1 MSRDGT
7 NHNNS
12 GNNHNKKIGIL
23 DWLIFFSII
32 LMFIM
37 VYVPQSIW
45 AEEDEYKKLRREQ
58 MEIISQAEEFYYEIT
73 GKYTTDYKELFT
85 VVESAVD
92 SLIADSLFVG
102 KQSMKLNNKIYDV
115 VLNPGYH
122 IIVDTTFS
130 KLEKLKIEVQ
140 DTLYS
145 IAVKNRDGSIDS
157 IIVNSRSINKY
168 KKDST
173 LINVYDTVN
182 ESRTEL
188 QSNYMRRK
196 FHLNE
201 NLIYCPISLSN
212 QNKKFILELVK
223 GKNDQNQ
230 FKISSPL
237 DKGDVERRYL
247 IFKYNPGKKEYILN
261 GQKSWAG

>member
-1 MSRDGT
+1 M
-7 NHNNS
+7 NK
-12 GNNHNKKIGIL
+12 NNHNKKIGVL
-23 DWLIFFSII
+23 EWLIFFSII
-32 LMFIM
+32 LMFVM

-45 AEEDEYKKLRREQ
+45 AEEDKYKKLRREQ

-73 GKYTTDYKELFT
+73 GKYTTDYKELFM

-102 KQSMKLNNKIYDV
+102 KQSMNLNNKVYDV
-115 VLNPGYH
+115 MLNPGYH
-122 IIVDTTFS
+122 IVVDTTFS
-130 KLEKLKIEVQ
+130 KLEKLKIEVE

-145 IAVKNRDGSIDS
+145 ITVRNAEGSIDS
-157 IIVNSRSINKY
+157 LVVNSRIINKY

-173 LINVYDTVN
+173 LVNIYDTVTQ
-182 ESRTEL
+182 SRTET

-201 NLIYCPISLSN
+201 DLIYCPISLSN

-223 GKNDQNQ
+223 GNNGQNQ
-230 FKISSPL
+230 FKIASPI
-237 DKGDVERRYL
+237 DKEDIERRYL
-247 IFKYNPGKKEYILN
+247 IFKYNPGKDEYILN

>member
-1 MSRDGT
+1 M
-7 NHNNS
+7 NK
-12 GNNHNKKIGIL
+12 NNHNKKIGIL

-32 LMFIM
+32 LMFVM

-45 AEEDEYKKLRREQ
+45 SEEDKYKKLRREQ

-73 GKYTTDYKELFT
+73 GKYTTDYKELFM

-102 KQSMKLNNKIYDV
+102 KQSMNLNNKVYDV
-115 VLNPGYH
+115 MLNPGYH
-122 IIVDTTFS
+122 IVVDTTFS
-130 KLEKLKIEVQ
+130 KLEKLKIEVE

-145 IAVKNRDGSIDS
+145 ITVRNSEGSIDS
-157 IIVNSRSINKY
+157 LVVNSRIINKY

-173 LINVYDTVN
+173 LVNIHDTVTQ
-182 ESRTEL
+182 SRTET

-201 NLIYCPISLSN
+201 DLIYCPISLSN

-223 GKNDQNQ
+223 GSNGQNQ
-230 FKISSPL
+230 FKISSPI
-237 DKGDVERRYL
+237 DKEDIERRYL
-247 IFKYNPGKKEYILN
+247 IFKYNPGNDEYILN

>member
-1 MSRDGT
+1 M
-7 NHNNS
+7 NK
-12 GNNHNKKIGIL
+12 NNHNKKIGIL

-32 LMFIM
+32 LMFVM

-45 AEEDEYKKLRREQ
+45 AEEDKYKKLRREQ

-73 GKYTTDYKELFT
+73 GKYTTDYKELFM

-102 KQSMKLNNKIYDV
+102 KQSMNLNNKVYDV
-115 VLNPGYH
+115 MLNPGYH
-122 IIVDTTFS
+122 IVVDTTFS
-130 KLEKLKIEVQ
+130 KLEKLKIEVE

-145 IAVKNRDGSIDS
+145 ITVRNSEGSIDS
-157 IIVNSRSINKY
+157 LVVNSRIINKY

-173 LINVYDTVN
+173 LVNVYDTVTQ
-182 ESRTEL
+182 SRTET

-201 NLIYCPISLSN
+201 DLIYCPISLSN

-223 GKNDQNQ
+223 GSNGQNQ
-230 FKISSPL
+230 FKISSPI
-237 DKGDVERRYL
+237 DKEDIERRYL
-247 IFKYNPGKKEYILN
+247 IFKYNPGKDEYILN

>member
-1 MSRDGT
+1 M
-7 NHNNS
+7 NK
-12 GNNHNKKIGIL
+12 NNHNKKIGIL
-23 DWLIFFSII
+23 DWFIFFSII
-32 LMFIM
+32 LMFVM

-45 AEEDEYKKLRREQ
+45 AEEDKYKKLRREQ

-73 GKYTTDYKELFT
+73 GKYTTDYKELFM

-102 KQSMKLNNKIYDV
+102 RQSMKLNNKVYDV
-115 VLNPGYH
+115 MLNPGYH
-122 IIVDTTFS
+122 VVVDTTFS
-130 KLEKLKIEVQ
+130 KLEKLKINVE

-145 IAVKNRDGSIDS
+145 VTVRNSEGSIDS
-157 IIVNSRSINKY
+157 LVVNSRIINKY

-173 LINVYDTVN
+173 LINIYDTVN
-182 ESRTEL
+182 QSRTET

-201 NLIYCPISLSN
+201 DLIYCPISLSN

-223 GKNDQNQ
+223 ASNGQNQ
-230 FKISSPL
+230 FKISSPVNKE
-237 DKGDVERRYL
+237 DIERRYL
-247 IFKYNPGKKEYILN
+247 IFKYNPGKDEYILN